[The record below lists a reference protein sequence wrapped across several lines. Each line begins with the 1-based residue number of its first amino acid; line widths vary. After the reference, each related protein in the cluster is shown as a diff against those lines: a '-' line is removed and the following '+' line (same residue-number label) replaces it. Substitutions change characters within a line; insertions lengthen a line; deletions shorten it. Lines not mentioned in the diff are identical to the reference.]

1 MVLTTGISCSTPFHE
16 EVSPLSQKRALAA
29 RLFPFSRRDLL
40 VSAIILSCAF
50 GLCNLLRLAGS
61 SDGFASPI
69 FVLAVLLVSRLT
81 TGYLFGLIA
90 SLLGVVCVN
99 FVFTYPYWAVNF
111 TLSGYPLTFLTFLVV
126 SIMTGTLTAQA
137 KQRERLRAENEKEK
151 MRANLL
157 RSVSHDIRTPLTAI
171 LGATSAVLE
180 NPEMSP
186 EDRSILLE
194 DVRDDAQWLIRVVE
208 NLLSITRIGSDQASI
223 AKSPEA
229 AEEVLGEAARKFRR
243 RFPQVSVSVTAPESL
258 LMVPMDPILIA
269 QVLSNLL
276 ENAVLHGG
284 TTTAISLSVQKE
296 DGFARFSVRDN
307 GRGIP
312 ESALPTLFDGTMKHS
327 ETPTS
332 DGKRNMGLGLSVCLA
347 IVRAHGGAMEARN
360 LETGAE
366 FSFRLPLD
374 KEESL

>member
-1 MVLTTGISCSTPFHE
+1 M
-16 EVSPLSQKRALAA
+16 SQKHALAV

-229 AEEVLGEAARKFRR
+229 AEEVLGEAAQKFRR

-276 ENAVLHGG
+276 ENAALHGG

-296 DGFARFSVRDN
+296 NGFARFSVRDN

-347 IVRAHGGAMEARN
+347 IVRAHGGTMEARN

-366 FSFRLPLD
+366 FTFCLPL
-374 KEESL
+374 SLE

>member
-1 MVLTTGISCSTPFHE
+1 M
-16 EVSPLSQKRALAA
+16 SQKRALAA

-111 TLSGYPLTFLTFLVV
+111 TLSGYPLTFLTFLAV

-208 NLLSITRIGSDQASI
+208 HLLSITRIGSDQASI

-296 DGFARFSVRDN
+296 GDFARFSVRDN

-347 IVRAHGGAMEARN
+347 IVRAHGGTMEAQN

-366 FSFRLPLD
+366 FSFRLPLN

>member
-1 MVLTTGISCSTPFHE
+1 M
-16 EVSPLSQKRALAA
+16 SQKRALAA

-50 GLCNLLRLAGS
+50 GLFNLLRLAGS

-126 SIMTGTLTAQA
+126 SIMTGTLTAQS
-137 KQRERLRAENEKEK
+137 KQRERLRAENEKAK
-151 MRANLL
+151 MRANRL

-296 DGFARFSVRDN
+296 GDFARFSVRDN

-366 FSFRLPLD
+366 FSFRLPLN

>member
-1 MVLTTGISCSTPFHE
+1 M
-16 EVSPLSQKRALAA
+16 SQKHALAV

-126 SIMTGTLTAQA
+126 SITTGTLTAQA

-296 DGFARFSVRDN
+296 GDFARFSVRDN

-347 IVRAHGGAMEARN
+347 IVRAHGGTMEAHN

-366 FSFRLPLD
+366 FSFRLPLN

>member
-1 MVLTTGISCSTPFHE
+1 M
-16 EVSPLSQKRALAA
+16 SQKRALAA

-126 SIMTGTLTAQA
+126 SVMTGTLTAQA

-276 ENAVLHGG
+276 ENAVPHGG

-296 DGFARFSVRDN
+296 GDFARFSVRDN

-366 FSFRLPLD
+366 FSFRLPLN

>member
-1 MVLTTGISCSTPFHE
+1 M
-16 EVSPLSQKRALAA
+16 SQKHALAV

-296 DGFARFSVRDN
+296 GDFARFSVRDN

-347 IVRAHGGAMEARN
+347 IVRAHGGTMEAHN

-366 FSFRLPLD
+366 FSFRLPLN

>member
-1 MVLTTGISCSTPFHE
+1 M
-16 EVSPLSQKRALAA
+16 SQKRALAA

-126 SIMTGTLTAQA
+126 SVMTGTLTAQA

-194 DVRDDAQWLIRVVE
+194 DVRDDAQWLIRVVG

-296 DGFARFSVRDN
+296 GDFARFSVRDN

-366 FSFRLPLD
+366 FSFRLPLN

>member
-1 MVLTTGISCSTPFHE
+1 M
-16 EVSPLSQKRALAA
+16 SQKHSLAA
-29 RLFPFSRRDLL
+29 RLFPFSWRDLL
-40 VSAIILSCAF
+40 ISAMILSCAF

-90 SLLGVVCVN
+90 SVLGVVCVN

-126 SIMTGTLTAQA
+126 SVMTGTLTAQA
-137 KQRERLRAENEKEK
+137 KQQERLRAENEKEK

-171 LGATSAVLE
+171 LGSTSAVLE
-180 NPEMSP
+180 NPEMPP

-194 DVRDDAQWLIRVVE
+194 DVRDDAQWLIRLVE
-208 NLLSITRIGSDQASI
+208 NLLSITRISSDQASI
-223 AKSPEA
+223 TKSPEA
-229 AEEVLGEAARKFRR
+229 AEEILGEAAQKFRR
-243 RFPQVSVSVTAPESL
+243 RFSQVSVSVTAPESL
-258 LMVPMDPILIA
+258 LFVPMDPILIA

-276 ENAVLHGG
+276 ENAVLHGR

-296 DGFARFSVRDN
+296 NDVARFSVRDN
-307 GRGIP
+307 GCGIP
-312 ESALPTLFDGTMKHS
+312 EKSLPTLFDGAMKHS

-347 IVRAHGGAMEARN
+347 IVRAHGGTMEARN

-366 FSFRLPLD
+366 FTFCLPLNL
-374 KEESL
+374 E

>member
-1 MVLTTGISCSTPFHE
+1 MPVKKSLIS
-16 EVSPLSQKRALAA
+16 
-29 RLFPFSRRDLL
+29 RLFPFCWRDFLVTMGILL
-40 VSAIILSCAF
+40 CAVEV
-50 GLCNLLRLAGS
+50 CILLRMADS
-61 SDGFASPI
+61 SDGFASPV
-69 FVLAVLLVSRLT
+69 FVLAVLMISRLT

-90 SLLGVVCVN
+90 SLLGVICVN
-99 FVFTYPYWAVNF
+99 FIFTYPYWVVNF
-111 TLSGYPLTFLTFLVV
+111 TISGYPLTFLTFLMV
-126 SIMTGTLTAQA
+126 SIITCTLTTQA
-137 KQRERLRAENEKEK
+137 KQQERLRAENEKEK

-296 DGFARFSVRDN
+296 GDFARFSVRDN

-312 ESALPTLFDGTMKHS
+312 ESSLPTLFDGTMKHS

-360 LETGAE
+360 LETGAV
-366 FSFRLPLD
+366 FSFRLPLN

>member
-1 MVLTTGISCSTPFHE
+1 MYV
-16 EVSPLSQKRALAA
+16 
-29 RLFPFSRRDLL
+29 
-40 VSAIILSCAF
+40 
-50 GLCNLLRLAGS
+50 
-61 SDGFASPI
+61 
-69 FVLAVLLVSRLT
+69 
-81 TGYLFGLIA
+81 
-90 SLLGVVCVN
+90 
-99 FVFTYPYWAVNF
+99 
-111 TLSGYPLTFLTFLVV
+111 
-126 SIMTGTLTAQA
+126 
-137 KQRERLRAENEKEK
+137 ERNALRAENEKEK

-296 DGFARFSVRDN
+296 GDFARFSVRDN

-347 IVRAHGGAMEARN
+347 IVRAHGGSMEARN

-366 FSFRLPLD
+366 FSFRLPLN

>member
-1 MVLTTGISCSTPFHE
+1 M
-16 EVSPLSQKRALAA
+16 SQKRALAA

-269 QVLSNLL
+269 QVLANLL
-276 ENAVLHGG
+276 DNAVLHGG

-296 DGFARFSVRDN
+296 GDFARFSVRDN

-366 FSFRLPLD
+366 FSFRLPLN

>member
-1 MVLTTGISCSTPFHE
+1 M
-16 EVSPLSQKRALAA
+16 SQKHALAV

-229 AEEVLGEAARKFRR
+229 AEEVLGEAAQKFRR

-276 ENAVLHGG
+276 ENAALHGG

-296 DGFARFSVRDN
+296 NGFARFSVRDN

-347 IVRAHGGAMEARN
+347 IVRAHGGTMEAHN

-366 FSFRLPLD
+366 FSFRLPLN